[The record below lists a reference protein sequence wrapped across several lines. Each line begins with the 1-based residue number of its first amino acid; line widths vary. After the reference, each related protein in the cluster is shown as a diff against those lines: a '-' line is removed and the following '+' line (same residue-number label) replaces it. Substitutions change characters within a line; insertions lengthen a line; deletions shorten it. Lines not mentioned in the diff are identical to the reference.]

1 MEPVDGIL
9 NVAKPAGW
17 TSHDVV
23 ARVRRLTGERRAG
36 HAGTLDP
43 IATGVLPVALGHATR
58 LIEYLA
64 DARKTYRAGVRL
76 GMTTTTLDASGEVVE
91 ARPVPP
97 LTQAQIEA
105 SLVSFRGRIEQI
117 PPMYSAVKVGGR
129 RLYDLARQG
138 ESVERSPRTVEIFRL
153 DLEAYQAPDLVLDV
167 ECSKGTYIR
176 TLADDLG
183 RALGCGAHLTWLVR
197 TRVGPFH
204 LAQSVDLD
212 RIAQT
217 AAEKDWE
224 DLLWAAD
231 EILIEWPALVVG
243 EATARSLSQG
253 RSIPVGPIGGDR
265 AGVSQHEWAR
275 AYSAQGEFLAVVEWD
290 RQQAAWRPRKV
301 LVGPH

>member
-1 MEPVDGIL
+1 M
-9 NVAKPAGW
+9 
-17 TSHDVV
+17 
-23 ARVRRLTGERRAG
+23 
-36 HAGTLDP
+36 
-43 IATGVLPVALGHATR
+43 
-58 LIEYLA
+58 
-64 DARKTYRAGVRL
+64 
-76 GMTTTTLDASGEVVE
+76 E

-97 LTQAQIEA
+97 LTQAQLEA
-105 SLVSFRGRIEQI
+105 SLVAFRGRIEQI

-138 ESVERSPRTVEIFRL
+138 ETVARSPRAVEIFRL

-204 LAQSVDLD
+204 LRLSVDLD
-212 RIAQT
+212 RLAQA

-243 EATARSLSQG
+243 DAMARLLCQG
-253 RSIPVGPIGGDR
+253 RSIPAGAIGGDR
-265 AGVSQHEWAR
+265 TGLGSRGRAR

-290 RQQAAWRPRKV
+290 RQWTAWRPLKV
-301 LVGPH
+301 LAGPR